1 MFLLLME
8 VRAELMDSE
17 LKTEKARKT
26 CKNILD
32 SAKTV
37 FIEKGFN
44 QVTVKDIAAKAGL
57 GHGTFY
63 LYFSDKKDVFYKL
76 LEQVEDDLYTA
87 FQGGVD
93 IDAEYKE
100 GLSTYRALRKD
111 IAAIFESFK
120 RNYNIIRLSKELAS
134 LDPQFAEK
142 YYNIRLRLIERT
154 ERIIDRSPLQKHV
167 DSKIAAVA
175 IAGMI
180 ESTAEEWLNL
190 NNPHRIEMDF
200 DRLLSTISKM
210 YFKLVS

>member
-1 MFLLLME
+1 
-8 VRAELMDSE
+8 MDSE

-32 SAKTV
+32 SAKSV

-44 QVTVKDIAAKAGL
+44 QVSVKDIAAHAGL

-120 RNYNIIRLSKELAS
+120 RNYDIIRLSKELAS

-167 DSKIAAVA
+167 DSKIAAAA

>member
-1 MFLLLME
+1 MKSIISY
-8 VRAELMDSE
+8 AEFMDSE

-32 SAKTV
+32 SAKSV

-44 QVTVKDIAAKAGL
+44 QVSVKDIAAHAGL

-111 IAAIFESFK
+111 ISAIFESFK
-120 RNYNIIRLSKELAS
+120 RNYDIIRLSKELAS

-180 ESTAEEWLNL
+180 ECTAEEWLNL

>member
-1 MFLLLME
+1 MN
-8 VRAELMDSE
+8 SE

-32 SAKTV
+32 SAKSV

-44 QVTVKDIAAKAGL
+44 QVSVKDIAAHAGL

-167 DSKIAAVA
+167 DSKIAAAA

>member
-1 MFLLLME
+1 
-8 VRAELMDSE
+8 MDSE

-32 SAKTV
+32 SAKSV

-44 QVTVKDIAAKAGL
+44 QVSVKDIAAHAGL

>member
-1 MFLLLME
+1 MN
-8 VRAELMDSE
+8 SE

-44 QVTVKDIAAKAGL
+44 QVSVKDIAAHAGL

>member
-1 MFLLLME
+1 MN
-8 VRAELMDSE
+8 SE

-32 SAKTV
+32 SAKSV

-44 QVTVKDIAAKAGL
+44 QVSVKDIAAHAGL

-111 IAAIFESFK
+111 IAALFESFK
-120 RNYNIIRLSKELAS
+120 RNYDIIRLSKELAS